1 MQCLKPTWNEQQNR
15 ARILFGGDWVMSV
28 CLVVSPD
35 FVFQCGH
42 VNFDDAQGAIYLI
55 SHT

>member
-1 MQCLKPTWNEQQNR
+1 MQCLKSTWNEQQNR

-35 FVFQCGH
+35 SVFQCGH